1 MGFFMNMTIFAL
13 KLVVIL
19 VLIMIIGYYIVGVV
33 NITKRDDDN

>member
-1 MGFFMNMTIFAL
+1 MYMTIFAL

-33 NITKRDDDN
+33 NIAKRDDDN